1 MEKKHALLF
10 ALLIT
15 LIIAANFYFLTPK
28 LSPQK
33 ETAIIAR
40 VIDGDTLQLQDSRK
54 IRLLNINA
62 PEKYQPNSNLS
73 ANSLKEFQNQ
83 SVQIEILGTDKYDRY
98 LARIYSPSYL
108 NLEFVKQ
115 GLAAKF
121 LVEESEIKEFSEAES
136 QAIKTGIG
144 IWKHS
149 PYYNCIKSKIDEIG
163 EKAILI
169 NNCNKINISSYVLKD
184 ESTKHY
190 TFEEIEF
197 KEITLHSTSGKNN
210 ATDLFWNSP
219 TNIWNND
226 RDSLYLFDNQGNLV
240 HYNSYG
246 YQPLFNSIFFCP
258 GFFLQ
263 YASISRIRRALY
275 NFYFCFCLFNI

>member
-15 LIIAANFYFLTPK
+15 LIIAANFYFLTPE
-28 LSPQK
+28 LSPKK

-83 SVQIEILGTDKYDRY
+83 SVQIEILSMDKYDRF
-98 LARIYSPSYL
+98 LARIYTPSYL

-121 LVEESEIKEFSEAES
+121 LVDESEIKEFSEAES
-136 QAIKTGIG
+136 RAIKAGIG

-149 PYYNCIKSKIDEIG
+149 LYYGCFKSKIDEIQ
-163 EKAILI
+163 EKVILI
-169 NNCNKINISSYVLKD
+169 NNCNKINISSWVLKD

-190 TFEEIEF
+190 TFKELEF
-197 KEITLHSTSGKNN
+197 KEIMLHSNSGKNN

-219 TNIWNND
+219 TSIWNND
-226 RDSLYLFDNQGNLV
+226 RDTLYLFDNQGNLV

-246 YQPLFNSIFFCP
+246 Y
-258 GFFLQ
+258 
-263 YASISRIRRALY
+263 
-275 NFYFCFCLFNI
+275 